1 MANVKFSAKV
11 EWNDRWVRFDQ
22 VKPCSKTVCSS
33 ARDRSLMAN
42 AKFSAKDVM
51 IPAKRVVFQK
61 VNGAPTAMLF

>member
-1 MANVKFSAKV
+1 
-11 EWNDRWVRFDQ
+11 
-22 VKPCSKTVCSS
+22 
-33 ARDRSLMAN
+33 MAN